1 MRIQGVFHIGTVIA
15 VQDGG
20 NNAME
25 RKSAGVEMNE
35 KMKKLVSLTMDMVKA
50 SGGRVPDIAHM
61 SEKEHQ
67 CAYLKAHF
75 PAEWIYACA
84 KLREGRRSG
93 KVIGR
98 VSVRDIGNMIREGK
112 RVTLLMRHA
121 ERPPLDPS
129 DTTFG
134 ETLPITERGR
144 REAEELGSQLAGI
157 VSPDAALLYASQTF
171 RTIQT
176 ACAVDNR
183 LGCAVP
189 VDVRDVLGGGAPF
202 FGSLDE
208 RMRLIAEGRY
218 MERLNEYYD
227 TGEQVGYR
235 PLVLATDAMEDSME
249 SLHSL
254 SSSLVLAVTHDIN
267 VASFLAGRGVVARFD
282 ESAWPH
288 YLDAT
293 VIAKAD
299 GGDVEYGE
307 FRWNG

>member
-93 KVIGR
+93 KVMGR

-112 RVTLLMRHA
+112 RVTLL
-121 ERPPLDPS
+121 PPTPRSGRLCRS
-129 DTTFG
+129 RSAG
-134 ETLPITERGR
+134 GGR
-144 REAEELGSQLAGI
+144 R
-157 VSPDAALLYASQTF
+157 
-171 RTIQT
+171 R
-176 ACAVDNR
+176 
-183 LGCAVP
+183 
-189 VDVRDVLGGGAPF
+189 
-202 FGSLDE
+202 
-208 RMRLIAEGRY
+208 
-218 MERLNEYYD
+218 
-227 TGEQVGYR
+227 
-235 PLVLATDAMEDSME
+235 
-249 SLHSL
+249 
-254 SSSLVLAVTHDIN
+254 SLVRSWRELSALMR
-267 VASFLAGRGVVARFD
+267 FCCMRARHFAR
-282 ESAWPH
+282 SRRRAPWTIA
-288 YLDAT
+288 LDAL
-293 VIAKAD
+293 
-299 GGDVEYGE
+299 
-307 FRWNG
+307 FRWM